1 VQRRSDGAQFVMK
14 EIISLRKQKPEQAM
28 DEVET
33 EVKLPPRRNV
43 LQLHDYWMSDD
54 GEDLWPLLEYK
65 FSTAA
70 RAQCCSF

>member
-1 VQRRSDGAQFVMK
+1 
-14 EIISLRKQKPEQAM
+14 M